1 MTAHWPWAARLAL
14 AAAFVPL
21 YYWWCKRLLFAAARR
36 WAHRFTKDRR
46 YDRSE
51 IGGVVELSA
60 AAVSHVLAVTVLLW
74 LTGLSLSA
82 VRLDALDPVLL
93 LLGVL
98 VGVGEMGIASFL
110 CRLVIEASLHRP
122 GRRAARATAG
132 GGAASGPAAASAAA
146 PAGPARLTG
155 PRDVGGWIAMSR
167 GGWLRH
173 HFKTVE
179 VLPLPLAV
187 TVMAVQVGCE
197 ETVFRGVL
205 FGYLGSAG
213 LPATLAVSV
222 VLFVLMQ
229 CFFMGSWRAA
239 MFPMVGALVM
249 GVAHGL
255 LFWSVPALPP
265 LIVAHVTFFLF
276 AVL

>member
-1 MTAHWPWAARLAL
+1 MTAHWPWAVRLAL
-14 AAAFVPL
+14 ATAFVPV
-21 YYWWCKRLLFAAARR
+21 YYWWCKRLLFTGARR

-51 IGGVVELSA
+51 IGGVMELSA
-60 AAVSHVLAVTVLLW
+60 AAVSHVLAVAVLLW
-74 LTGLSLSA
+74 LTGLPLSA
-82 VRLDALDPVLL
+82 IHLDSLDPVLL
-93 LLGVL
+93 VLGVL
-98 VGVGEMGIASFL
+98 VGIGEMGIASFL

-122 GRRAARATAG
+122 GRPGRPGRRG
-132 GGAASGPAAASAAA
+132 SRLPAAASA
-146 PAGPARLTG
+146 GTARLGG

-249 GVAHGL
+249 GIAHGL
-255 LFWSVPALPP
+255 LFWAVPALPP